1 VKGYNPEYPPGY
13 LEACQKYPSDSAHP
27 PAGSVTEIWD
37 KLKTWRGY
45 EKGLP
50 ELKML
55 LAGNPD
61 LYKRALEVAAQ
72 HVEDFKA
79 RILKAVIEPDCAY
92 LENLLKAKKLD
103 RPPELEMH
111 GIRAAIE
118 AFEQL
123 FLDESLKSKDDW
135 PTKQEVRRQAEEILR
150 KAGRALPGERQW
162 PRIFRNAGL
171 WDLPS
176 VTYGHARKRKKN

>member
-1 VKGYNPEYPPGY
+1 MKGYNPEYPPGY
-13 LEACQKYPSDSAHP
+13 LEAYEKYLSATP
-27 PAGSVTEIWD
+27 PPGSVAEIWD
-37 KLKTWRGY
+37 ELRYWRSY
-45 EKGLP
+45 ENGLP
-50 ELKML
+50 ELKPFS
-55 LAGNPD
+55 NPEGH
-61 LYKRALEVAAQ
+61 KQALEIFAKR
-72 HVEDFKA
+72 VEDFKA

-103 RPPELEMH
+103 RRPQLEMH
-111 GIRAAIE
+111 GIRAAME
-118 AFEQL
+118 AFEEL
-123 FLDESLKSKDDW
+123 FVDEDLESKDDW
-135 PTKQEVRRQAEEILR
+135 PTKQEVRNRAKEILR